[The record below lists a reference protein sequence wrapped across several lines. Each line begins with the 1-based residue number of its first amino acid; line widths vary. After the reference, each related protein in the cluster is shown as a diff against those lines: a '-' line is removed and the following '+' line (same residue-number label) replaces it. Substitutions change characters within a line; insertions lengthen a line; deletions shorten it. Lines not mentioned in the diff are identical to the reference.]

1 MTLPPVVLPPRQR
14 EIVWLIGALWALGFI
29 VMAGTAL
36 TSEAEVPSVG
46 LARAALM
53 TAVGAALS
61 FVLWRG
67 VVAARWTLSARIAL
81 LAVGVVAAVAAHTAV
96 DLGSAQLVRGALG
109 EGPPVVR
116 IMSNDPLRGFIMT
129 LIAAS
134 NVLLYAGLYAFF
146 GMAAVALRSAT
157 EARERERLLAEA
169 RAATAGA
176 QLAALRHQ
184 LSPHF
189 VFNALNA
196 LGSLV
201 ETGRTADAGRMIE
214 RLSDFLRSSLGGDGA
229 AFVTLDEE
237 LAMLQ
242 AYLEIEAVRFGDR
255 LRVRYDCP
263 PGLRRALVPSFLLQP
278 LVENAIKHAVAPAMR
293 PVTITLSAQAAG
305 EDLVLSV
312 EDDGPGEG
320 ADLAVKPRGAGVGLR
335 NARERLAILYGPRG
349 ALEAVRRGPGFIAI
363 ARLPLALAET
373 RVAA

>member
-1 MTLPPVVLPPRQR
+1 MTARTAVLPPRER
-14 EIVWLIGALWALGFI
+14 EIALLTVGLWALGFM

-36 TSEAEVPSVG
+36 TSRAEAANVG
-46 LARAALM
+46 LAHAVLM
-53 TAVGAALS
+53 AAVGAGLSAL
-61 FVLWRG
+61 LWRG
-67 VVAARWTLSARIAL
+67 VVAARWTLSARMAL
-81 LAVGVVAAVAAHTAV
+81 LAIGVVAAVAVHTAI
-96 DLGSAQLVRGALG
+96 DLGSTQLVRGALG

-116 IMSNDPLRGFIMT
+116 IVSNDPLRGFIMT

-134 NVLLYAGLYAFF
+134 HVLLYAGLYAFF
-146 GMAAVALRSAT
+146 GMAAMALRFAT
-157 EARERERLLAEA
+157 EARERDRLLAEA

-201 ETGRTADAGRMIE
+201 ETGRTAEAGRMID

-255 LRVRYDCP
+255 LCVRYDCP

-293 PVTITLSAQAAG
+293 PVTITLSAQAAAG
-305 EDLVLSV
+305 DLLLSV
-312 EDDGPGEG
+312 EDDGPGED
-320 ADLAVKPRGAGVGLR
+320 ADPAVKPRGAGVGLR

-349 ALEAVRRGPGFIAI
+349 GLEALRRGAGFIAI

-373 RVAA
+373 RAAA

>member
-1 MTLPPVVLPPRQR
+1 MMSPPSSMTSRQR
-14 EIVWLIGALWALGFI
+14 EIVWLIGGLWALGFI
-29 VMAGTAL
+29 VMALAAL
-36 TSEAEVPSVG
+36 TSEAEAPSVG
-46 LARAALM
+46 VARAVLM
-53 TAVGAALS
+53 ATVGASLS
-61 FVLWRG
+61 FALWRG
-67 VVAARWTLSARIAL
+67 VVAARWTLSARITL
-81 LAVGVVAAVAAHTAV
+81 LAAGLVAAVATHTAL
-96 DLGSAQLVRGALG
+96 DLGAAELVRGALG

-116 IMSNDPLRGFIMT
+116 IVSNDPLRGFVMS

-134 NVLLYAGLYAFF
+134 NVLLYAGLHAFF
-146 GMAAVALRSAT
+146 AMAALALRSAT

-201 ETGRTADAGRMIE
+201 ETGRTAEAGRMIE
-214 RLSDFLRSSLGGDGA
+214 RLSDFLRSSLAGEGE

-255 LRVRYDCP
+255 LGVRYDCP
-263 PGLRRALVPSFLLQP
+263 PELRRALVPSFLLQP

-293 PVTITLSAQAAG
+293 PVTITLAAQAQG
-305 EDLVLSV
+305 QDLVLSV

-320 ADLAVKPRGAGVGLR
+320 ADLSVKPRGAGVGLR

-349 ALEAVRRGPGFIAI
+349 ALEAVRRGLGFSAT
-363 ARLPLALAET
+363 ARLPLALAEA
-373 RVAA
+373 RAAA